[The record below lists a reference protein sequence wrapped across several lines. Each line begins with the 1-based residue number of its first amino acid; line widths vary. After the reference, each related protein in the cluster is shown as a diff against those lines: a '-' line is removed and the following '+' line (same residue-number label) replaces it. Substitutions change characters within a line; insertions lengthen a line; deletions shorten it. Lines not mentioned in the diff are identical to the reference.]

1 MVMFDSMIESILAY
15 GAEIWGWKEKEE
27 EEKVQEN
34 YLRGLVGMDRERP
47 GYIVKES
54 GRKIGRE

>member
-1 MVMFDSMIESILAY
+1 MVMFDSMIESILTY
-15 GAEIWGWKEKEE
+15 GAEIWGWKEQKKV
-27 EEKVQEN
+27 EKVQEK

-54 GRKIGRE
+54 GREIG